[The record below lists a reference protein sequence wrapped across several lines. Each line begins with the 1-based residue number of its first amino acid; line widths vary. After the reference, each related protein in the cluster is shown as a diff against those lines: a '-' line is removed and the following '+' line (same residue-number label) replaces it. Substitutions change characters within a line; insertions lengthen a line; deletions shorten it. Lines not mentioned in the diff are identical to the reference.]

1 MNFVSNVKGLTK
13 CVFISRLGLS
23 PLKISCSFLDT
34 YHKEYDLT
42 ITYTQPLP
50 VVYPKLLK

>member
-50 VVYPKLLK
+50 VEYP